1 MWNQS
6 CLNEHAG
13 VIFGEWSQTRSG
25 DLCLLTSNKPSPSTP
40 NPNNQPTHPKHPPWP
55 KQLVNFSCKISFFID
70 IAYRQILLS
79 QLNIN
84 GIHLKYYKEEK
95 RNTAFLMIN
104 VKAGKF
110 IDKLNVWIKIYLDQ
124 CYKSTGVCLETYSR
138 SNCSIRKIESGGW
151 LVFEGGEEKSITEWG
166 RRTRNIFVLIFSFCV
181 RDLFL
186 LSD

>member
-1 MWNQS
+1 MNMLVWY
-6 CLNEHAG
+6 LVNEARQDQ
-13 VIFGEWSQTRSG
+13 ETRV
-25 DLCLLTSNKPSPSTP
+25 CSPPTTHPPLHPQP
-40 NPNNQPTHPKHPPWP
+40 NPNNQPTPSNHLPWP

-138 SNCSIRKIESGGW
+138 SNCSIRKIESGGVTSFW
-151 LVFEGGEEKSITEWG
+151 GG
-166 RRTRNIFVLIFSFCV
+166 RRKKYHRVGKEDEKHFCF
-181 RDLFL
+181 DLFIL
-186 LSD
+186 CPGFVSP